1 MQEVRISDVTM
12 KQSVKSADFTLTFK
26 EKLELSKLLDRLGV
40 SVIEIEGIEQ
50 TKIDSLR
57 IKSIAANVKN
67 GILAVPVNHSR
78 ESVAATWNALKEAR
92 RPRLQVAAPVS
103 SVQMEY
109 IFGKKPAAVLES
121 IRETITA
128 CREYTDDVEFIA
140 DDATRS
146 DSAFLYQAVSA
157 AIECGV
163 KTVTVCDTAGA
174 MLPDE
179 FTAFLDALYENVPA
193 LRDISLGISCSDEL
207 SMADA
212 CAIAAVRHGATEI
225 KAASY
230 RINNISLPNV
240 SRVLSA
246 KGDANGVYCS
256 VRTTEMNRIIRQIE
270 WMCQT
275 DRSNSSPF
283 DNGVQ
288 EDTSELRLSCHDEMP
303 AVLKAVEKLGYDLS
317 EEDGIKVWEA
327 FQRIA
332 SRKESVSYKELDAI
346 VASAAMQ
353 VPPAYKVESFVVN
366 TGNNISAMAHMKL
379 VRDDKVYEGV
389 SLGDGCID
397 AVFLSI
403 EQIIGKHYEL
413 DDFQIQAVTEG
424 REAMGQTI
432 VKLRSN
438 GKLYSGRGI
447 STDIVSA
454 SVHAY
459 INALNKIVY
468 EEEEV

>member
-1 MQEVRISDVTM
+1 MQEIRISDITM
-12 KQSVKSADFTLTFK
+12 KQTNSAAFSLTFK
-26 EKLELSKLLDRLGV
+26 EKLELSKLLDRLGAA
-40 SVIEIEGIEQ
+40 VIEIEGIEQ
-50 TKIDSLR
+50 LKIDSLR
-57 IKSIAANVKN
+57 IKSVAANVKN
-67 GILAVPVNHSR
+67 GILAVPVKHSR
-78 ESVAATWNALKEAR
+78 ESVENTWNAVKEAR
-92 RPRLQVAAPVS
+92 HPRLQVCAPVS

-121 IRETITA
+121 IRQTISM

-146 DSAFLYQAVSA
+146 DSAFLYQAISV
-157 AIECGV
+157 AIESGV

-179 FTAFLDALYENVPA
+179 FTAFLDALYENVP
-193 LRDISLGISCSDEL
+193 LLKNVSLGISCSNTL

-212 CAIAAVRHGATEI
+212 CAIAAVHHGATEI

-230 RINNISLPNV
+230 RIDTVSLPNV
-240 SRVLSA
+240 AKVLAA
-246 KGDANGVYCS
+246 KGDAAEIYCT
-256 VRTTEMNRIIRQIE
+256 VHMTELRRIVRQIE

-275 DRSNSSPF
+275 DRSKSSPF

-288 EDTSELRLSCHDEMP
+288 EENASPALSCHDEMS
-303 AVLKAVEKLGYDLS
+303 AVIAAVKKLGYDLS
-317 EEDGIKVWEA
+317 DEDNMKVWEA
-327 FQRIA
+327 FQRISA
-332 SRKESVSYKELDAI
+332 RKEQVSSKELDAI

-366 TGNNISAMAHMKL
+366 TGNDITAMAHMKL
-379 VRDDKVYEGV
+379 SRDNRIYEGV

-424 REAMGQTI
+424 REAMGQTV

-438 GKLYSGRGI
+438 GRLYSGRGI

-468 EEEEV
+468 EEEEA